1 MITPLTVLQL
11 NPEERQPLPKI
22 AFTGFASRFK
32 EPKLK
37 EGFQDVVE
45 VDFTFRG
52 TKEEYEIWGRYWL

>member
-1 MITPLTVLQL
+1 M
-11 NPEERQPLPKI
+11 

-37 EGFQDVVE
+37 EGFQDILE
-45 VDFTFRG
+45 VDFKFRG